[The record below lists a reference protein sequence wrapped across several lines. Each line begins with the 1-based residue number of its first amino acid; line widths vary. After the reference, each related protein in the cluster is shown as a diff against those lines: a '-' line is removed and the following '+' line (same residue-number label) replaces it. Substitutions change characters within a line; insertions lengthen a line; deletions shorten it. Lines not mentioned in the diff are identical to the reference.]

1 VNHYANV
8 NSTFRQSWKKQK
20 AVAVPPPRAATG
32 GASASQV
39 KKSQP
44 LFHLL
49 RMNVKTCFSV
59 ECATVFKVIK
69 KTYERFELKR
79 FSNLILIQMKLDN

>member
-39 KKSQP
+39 KKVSTVVSFATGESQN
-44 LFHLL
+44 LF
-49 RMNVKTCFSV
+49 
-59 ECATVFKVIK
+59 
-69 KTYERFELKR
+69 
-79 FSNLILIQMKLDN
+79 